1 MKKSEI
7 GKGRIYSDGKA
18 GLREVL
24 DVGPQYK
31 LYEAVQDCDCLRYRC
46 LGAKV
51 ATEIG
56 KGANSTR
63 TAFAAWAK
71 VEIPAAQVHLYLI
84 RLQTE
89 KVAGKLSE
97 PQRQVLRTF
106 DSDLVVGAS
115 VECPRAEYRVAKAC
129 FEKGIITEIQL
140 DAGAKWFDVSFTPM
154 GLSVLAQVLG
164 QQACSWKTAHQ
175 PCMTGQP
182 T

>member
-24 DVGPQYK
+24 DMGPHYK
-31 LYEAVQDCDCLRYRC
+31 LYDTVQDTDCLRYRC

-51 ATEIG
+51 ATEVG
-56 KGANSTR
+56 QGANSTR

-71 VEIPAAQVHLYLI
+71 VEIPAAQVHLHLI
-84 RLQTE
+84 RLQAD

-97 PQRQVLRTF
+97 PQRQFLRTIN
-106 DSDLVVGAS
+106 SDLVAGES

-140 DAGAKWFDVSFTPM
+140 VAGAKSFDVSFTPM
-154 GLSVLAQVLG
+154 GHTVLAQVLG
-164 QQACSWKTAHQ
+164 QPA
-175 PCMTGQP
+175 
-182 T
+182 